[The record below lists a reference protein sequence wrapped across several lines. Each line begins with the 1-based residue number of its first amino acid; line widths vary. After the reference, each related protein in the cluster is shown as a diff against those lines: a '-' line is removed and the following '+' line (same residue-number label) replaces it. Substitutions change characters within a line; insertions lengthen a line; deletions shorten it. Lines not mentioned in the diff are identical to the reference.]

1 MKKREH
7 IVSLTDHE
15 VSLIHTSLSNFQRDI
30 INRLKSLKQVTAEG
44 EEVWIGEYDKIQ
56 LDVIDSIQKKL
67 SEF

>member
-1 MKKREH
+1 M
-7 IVSLTDHE
+7 SLTDHE